1 MTDLE
6 TRPTVSDFETLGIA
20 PLASAAHARAA
31 WLTLVRAH
39 HPDTAADPERATL
52 RLAEINAAYD
62 RVRRLAPRQPQTA
75 EVPDTG
81 RTIPGMVRQSG
92 RVAVGRAQE
101 SMMLQSLL
109 DEARKAVGLR
119 GRIGIAARS
128 NLPGMHVVRE
138 VEVSKGL
145 LQLHFTTTP
154 LQGDNLIALPCIA
167 AYPGDKFVISPDR
180 HRTLRIVVPTTPR
193 TTIRYKRAMGFVTGH
208 IDVSVELSFTGQS
221 GDLRPEFLSRI
232 GLRALLSG
240 GKTAYHRPDVA

>member
-6 TRPTVSDFETLGIA
+6 NRPTISDFDILGIA

-39 HPDTAADPERATL
+39 HPDTATDPERATL

-62 RVRRLAPRQPQTA
+62 RVRRLAPRKPQA
-75 EVPDTG
+75 PEAPHKGKDL
-81 RTIPGMVRQSG
+81 PGMLRQSG
-92 RVAVGRAQE
+92 RVAVGRVQE

-119 GRIGIAARS
+119 GRIGIAARA
-128 NLPGMHVVRE
+128 NLPGMHVVSQ

-145 LQLHFTTTP
+145 LQLHFKTAP
-154 LQGDNLIALPCIA
+154 VQGDNLIALPCIA

-180 HRTLRIVVPTTPR
+180 HRTLRIAFSAAPPA
-193 TTIRYKRAMGFVTGH
+193 TIRYKRARGFVTGH
-208 IDVSVELSFTGQS
+208 IDVSVELNFTGQS

-232 GLRALLSG
+232 GLRAFLSG
-240 GKTAYHRPDVA
+240 GKTDYHRPDSA